1 MAAADVGRLRI
12 LLTAFEA
19 AATPPVLWP
28 GAPAAVAG
36 EVAAEA
42 MEVVQTGDISG
53 TARRAPCRRCPRRG
67 SPRGIHDGGYEEP
80 RGRWIPLFV
89 ARLLVER

>member
-1 MAAADVGRLRI
+1 MAAADVGRLRV

-19 AATPPVLWP
+19 AATPPVDGP

-42 MEVVQTGDISG
+42 SGDVL
-53 TARRAPCRRCPRRG
+53 RPRAVAPVPLPLAGCG
-67 SPRGIHDGGYEEP
+67 ESP
-80 RGRWIPLFV
+80 
-89 ARLLVER
+89 A